1 MEIFP
6 NLREIQEHQ
15 SKYNCYDTIIDILF
29 RPQQQHKQNY
39 NPTIEPNE
47 SSITDSAVDSEQPLL
62 SKDDELKHQ
71 TSHTTLPRQP
81 SQLTVSHRSNSTAP
95 PIAPPTTH
103 PIPHPTTQ
111 PTHSGTGQS
120 SIPTETYPLLGSDKN
135 NEQNYEYMSG
145 EVDVNTLAVSSALVV
160 NQTQEDT
167 TLKPI
172 PETQPPS
179 NNNTFMQTVQRQHST
194 GSKNTCFVGIS
205 NDSTFPLP
213 PNTQFSRSISQPQN
227 QVSSQ

>member
-1 MEIFP
+1 M
-6 NLREIQEHQ
+6 
-15 SKYNCYDTIIDILF
+15 
-29 RPQQQHKQNY
+29 
-39 NPTIEPNE
+39 
-47 SSITDSAVDSEQPLL
+47 DSEQPLL

-81 SQLTVSHRSNSTAP
+81 SKLTVSHRSNSTAP
-95 PIAPPTTH
+95 PIAPPT
-103 PIPHPTTQ
+103 PHPTTQ

-135 NEQNYEYMSG
+135 NEQNQYEYMSG
-145 EVDVNTLAVSSALVV
+145 EVDVNAPTIGSALVV

-213 PNTQFSRSISQPQN
+213 PNTQFSRTISHESQPQH
-227 QVSSQ
+227 QVSNQ

>member
-1 MEIFP
+1 M
-6 NLREIQEHQ
+6 
-15 SKYNCYDTIIDILF
+15 
-29 RPQQQHKQNY
+29 
-39 NPTIEPNE
+39 EPNE
-47 SSITDSAVDSEQPLL
+47 SSITDSPGNSAQPLL

-71 TSHTTLPRQP
+71 TSHTTVPRQP
-81 SQLTVSHRSNSTAP
+81 SQLTVSHCSNSTAP
-95 PIAPPTTH
+95 PIVPPTTH
-103 PIPHPTTQ
+103 PTTHPTTQ

-135 NEQNYEYMSG
+135 NEQNQYEYMSG
-145 EVDVNTLAVSSALVV
+145 MVDVNTPIVGSTLVV
-160 NQTQEDT
+160 NHPNAQTQEDT

-179 NNNTFMQTVQRQHST
+179 INNTFIQTVQRQQST
-194 GSKNTCFVGIS
+194 GSKNTYFVGIS
-205 NDSTFPLP
+205 NDNTFPLP

>member
-1 MEIFP
+1 M
-6 NLREIQEHQ
+6 Q
-15 SKYNCYDTIIDILF
+15 
-29 RPQQQHKQNY
+29 
-39 NPTIEPNE
+39 PNE

-71 TSHTTLPRQP
+71 TSHTTVPRQP
-81 SQLTVSHRSNSTAP
+81 SKLTVSHRSNSTAL

-103 PIPHPTTQ
+103 PTPHPTTQ

-120 SIPTETYPLLGSDKN
+120 SIPTETYPLLVSDKN
-135 NEQNYEYMSG
+135 NEQNQYEYMSG

-160 NQTQEDT
+160 NQQTQEDT

-179 NNNTFMQTVQRQHST
+179 INNTFIQTVQRQHST

-205 NDSTFPLP
+205 NDNTFPLP
-213 PNTQFSRSISQPQN
+213 PNTQFSRTISHESQPQN